1 MHVIDA
7 AVLGIVEGLT
17 EFLPVSSTG
26 HLILASKIL
35 GLPESGFW
43 QSFEIIIQLGAIAAI
58 ALLYFKKF
66 FDPTILK
73 KIIIGSIPTA
83 AIGFLLYPIVKKYFL
98 GTETIVVWA
107 LLIGGVLMIACE
119 RLFRNRASEES
130 GVREISNAQAF
141 LIGIFQSIAIIPG
154 VSRSA
159 ATIIGGLALGI
170 PRTAIVEFS
179 FLLAVPVIAGA
190 AGLDLVSSGLSMSRN
205 EVLLLVVGFVTAFVV
220 ALMSIKIFL
229 RFVKTNDFTPFGI
242 YRIAIALIFLLFI
255 L

>member
-26 HLILASKIL
+26 HLILTGRLL
-35 GLPESGFW
+35 GLPGTEFLKT
-43 QSFEIIIQLGAIAAI
+43 FEIVIQLGAIAAV

-66 FDPTILK
+66 FDLTILK
-73 KIIIGSIPTA
+73 KVIIGSIPTA
-83 AIGFLLYPIVKKYFL
+83 VIGFVLYPVVKKYFL

-107 LLIGGVLMIACE
+107 LLLGGLLMIAGE
-119 RLFRNRASEES
+119 HMFRNRTSEAS
-130 GVREISNAQAF
+130 GVREISNTHAF
-141 LIGIFQSIAIIPG
+141 LIGVFQSIAIIPG

-159 ATIIGGLALGI
+159 ATIIGGLALSI
-170 PRTAIVEFS
+170 PRAAIVEFS
-179 FLLAVPVIAGA
+179 FLLAVPAIAGA
-190 AGLDLVSSGLSMSRN
+190 VGLDLVNSNVSMNGHELFLLSI
-205 EVLLLVVGFVTAFVV
+205 GFLTAFII
-220 ALMSIKIFL
+220 ALVSIKIFL